1 MPFYSSQFTGAKR
14 RLVAKTDNFYYIPL
28 LDTLKSLLSIDS
40 IVNEITEARPSSRLL
55 HDFCDVI
62 LGTHPLFSNNKQA
75 LQIVAYYDEIEVTN
89 PLGSYVLKHK
99 LGCLF
104 FFLANI
110 RPHFRST
117 YLSSYLV
124 GVARS
129 EDINHYGIDKFMS
142 PFVDDLKTLYGVM
155 SCNGTFFRGALLAFL
170 GDNLAS
176 HLVGFFKKGIS
187 FALRIC

>member
-1 MPFYSSQFTGAKR
+1 M
-14 RLVAKTDNFYYIPL
+14 

-40 IVNEITEARPSSRLL
+40 IVNEITEPRPSSRLL
-55 HDFCDVI
+55 HDFCDGVI
-62 LGTHPLFSNNKQA
+62 LGTHPFFSNDKQA
-75 LQIVAYYDEIEVTN
+75 LQIVAYYDEIEVAN
-89 PLGSYVLKHK
+89 PLGSYISKHK

-117 YLSSYLV
+117 YLLV

-142 PFVDDLKTLYGVM
+142 PFVDDLKTLYLDCVM
-155 SCNGTFFRGALLAFL
+155 SCNGTVFRGALLAFL

-176 HLVGFFKKGIS
+176 HLVGGFKEGIS